1 MKLPPWAKRVWFWLT
16 LIVGVAAFFAVLRVY
31 RFDVIVD
38 QVAAVGW
45 PCVAAYT
52 ATALLTWIVPAF
64 GWQILLRAEGVRAS
78 TWTLMKA
85 NMMGFVLNIV
95 TPSLYLGGEPL
106 KTYYVAG
113 VTGASK
119 RRVLATIIVSKFQEF
134 VGLVGLMIIAVFVFI
149 SSTEVLKKAHE
160 VVLVVVALL
169 FAAALMLWLYAIVG
183 RLRPTIWVIDK
194 IAKFKPMGKRLSRVR
209 RKAVELEYR
218 VHAAFVHR
226 WKRFL
231 VAQAVTLLSTVA
243 MFVRPV
249 VFVLFLGGSAQPHFY
264 NICMIYIVLNV
275 ISMVQIV
282 PGGLGMHEWGIA
294 YYFDLISS
302 TPYQDPVFT
311 PETAMAYVLVSRF
324 ADAAF
329 MLTGLGLIWHAGLM
343 KFARG
348 KEEIPMEE
356 AAAPE
361 PVPLP
366 DPNMKILKRI
376 YLAAQHEATGK
387 TRRYVAGRLEPRPAA
402 MRIGHVAGEE
412 GFHLLAYRDDETLM
426 TDTFHRTLEQA
437 MKQANEEFKVKP
449 GEWEDVEP
457 L

>member
-1 MKLPPWAKRVWFWLT
+1 MKLPPWAKRVWFWLSV
-16 LIVGVAAFFAVLRVY
+16 IAGVAAFLGVLKFY
-31 RFDVIVD
+31 KLNVIID
-38 QVAAVGW
+38 QVAEVGW

-52 ATALLTWIVPAF
+52 GTALFSLLIPAI

-85 NMMGFVLNIV
+85 NLMGFVLNIV

-106 KTYYVAG
+106 KTFYVAG

-119 RRVLATIIVSKFQEF
+119 RRILATIIVSKFQEF
-134 VGLVGLMIIAVFVFI
+134 VGVVGGMLIAVFVFI
-149 SSTEVLKKAHE
+149 SMTEVLKKTHE
-160 VVLVVVALL
+160 VVLVIVALT
-169 FAAALMLWLYAIVG
+169 FAAGLMLWLYAIVG

-194 IAKFKPMGKRLSRVR
+194 IARVRPMGRRISRIR

-231 VAQAVTLLSTVA
+231 VAQFVTLLSSVA
-243 MFVRPV
+243 MFLRPV
-249 VFVLFLGGSAQPHFY
+249 VFVLFLGGAGHPHFY

-275 ISMVQIV
+275 ISMVQFI

-294 YYFDLISS
+294 YYFDLISG

-324 ADAAF
+324 ADVVF
-329 MLTGLGLIWHAGLM
+329 VLGGLGLLWHAGLM

-348 KEEIPMEE
+348 KEAIPMEDE
-356 AAAPE
+356 E
-361 PVPLP
+361 KHETVPLP
-366 DPNMKILKRI
+366 EPGMKVLKRI
-376 YLAAQHEATGK
+376 FLAAHHEATGK
-387 TRRYVAGRLEPRPAA
+387 TRRYVAGQLEPRPSTL
-402 MRIGHVAGEE
+402 RIGHVDGEE
-412 GFHLLAYRDDETLM
+412 GFHLLTYRDNDSLM
-426 TDTFHRTLEQA
+426 IDTFHRTLEQA
-437 MKQANEEFKVKP
+437 MKQANEEFQVKP